1 MQSVNNSSVRNV
13 SEGSARA
20 PSLDDLFRRSVAR
33 RPDAEALI
41 DPQDKLRV
49 TGSEPL
55 RLTYAQ
61 ASCAIANLA
70 AHFAAVPLPAGSTVA
85 IQLPNTAEMFLAVLA
100 AMRAGLNV
108 ALIPLL
114 WRKADLTDALN
125 RIGARAIVT
134 MSRIDGVDYTA
145 HAMQAAV
152 DAFSVRH
159 IGAFGADVPDGLVA
173 LDEIMFGGDA
183 DTRLSSRDTQRAS
196 FITFDMTARGL
207 LVVPRTQVQLIA
219 NGLGLTMGLDLPAGP
234 RIMSAIMPSSAAGF
248 CLSGVAWL
256 ISGGTLLLHHPFD
269 EGVLLR
275 ALADEACTDF
285 IAPAALALRLGDN
298 PEFSAASELGHVVGL
313 WRNPD
318 QALGSSVWTGRQGFH
333 DVMAFGEAGFVP
345 TLRDETGAAT
355 PITMTAG
362 SASASVGEIIMTP
375 AGTLGLRG
383 PAVPSLAY
391 ADGGDG
397 GRAAS
402 APNSQDHIDT
412 GFAARHDPATGTVYL
427 TAPPA
432 GLIGV
437 GGYRFRSE
445 ELEDWSHRLPQGG
458 LLTALPDRMTGHRL
472 AGRTVNAAAARGLL
486 SELGLNPLV
495 GDAFR
500 DRS

>member
-1 MQSVNNSSVRNV
+1 MQSLDNSRTTSD
-13 SEGSARA
+13 GAARA

-33 RPDAEALI
+33 RPEAEALI
-41 DPQDKLRV
+41 DPQDKARV
-49 TGSEPL
+49 TGGEPL

-61 ASCAIANLA
+61 ADRAIANLA
-70 AHFAAVPLPAGSTVA
+70 AHFAQAPLPAGSTVA
-85 IQLPNTAEMFLAVLA
+85 IQLPNTVEMFLAVLA
-100 AMRAGLNV
+100 SMRAGLNV

-125 RIGARAIVT
+125 RIGARAILT

-145 HAMQAAV
+145 HAMDAAV

-173 LDEIMFGGDA
+173 LDEIAFGDGHA
-183 DTRLSSRDTQRAS
+183 DRPLSSRDAQRAS
-196 FITFDMTARGL
+196 FITFDVTAAGL
-207 LVVPRTQVQLIA
+207 VVVPRTQVQLIA
-219 NGLGLTMGLDLPAGP
+219 NGLGLTMGLNLPAEP

-269 EGVLLR
+269 ESVLLN
-275 ALADEACTDF
+275 ALAEEGCTDF
-285 IAPAALALRLGDN
+285 VAPAPLALRLGEN
-298 PEFSAASELGHVVGL
+298 PEFLAASELGQVVGL

-318 QALGSSVWTGRQGFH
+318 QALGSSVWTGLQGFH
-333 DVMAFGEAGFVP
+333 DVLAFGEAGFL
-345 TLRDETGAAT
+345 TTRRDETGAAT
-355 PITMTAG
+355 PINMRSDAI
-362 SASASVGEIIMTP
+362 SASVGEIVMTN

-383 PAVPSLAY
+383 PVVPSLAY
-391 ADGGDG
+391 ADDRDVSGF
-397 GRAAS
+397 RAP
-402 APNSQDHIDT
+402 APADIIDT
-412 GFAARHDPATGTVYL
+412 GFAARHDPATGTVHL

-437 GGYRFRSE
+437 GGYRFRAGD
-445 ELEDWSHRLPQGG
+445 LEDWSHRLPQGG

-472 AGRTVNAAAARGLL
+472 AGRTVNTAAARGFL

-495 GDAFR
+495 GEAFR

>member
-1 MQSVNNSSVRNV
+1 MQNLDNSWTTPD
-13 SEGSARA
+13 GAARA

-33 RPDAEALI
+33 RPEAEALI
-41 DPQDKLRV
+41 DPQDKPRV
-49 TGSEPL
+49 TGGAPL
-55 RLTYAQ
+55 RLTYAD
-61 ASCAIANLA
+61 ADRAIANLA
-70 AHFAAVPLPAGSTVA
+70 AHFADVPLPAGSTVA
-85 IQLPNTAEMFLAVLA
+85 IQLPNTVEMFLSVLA

-145 HAMQAAV
+145 HAIDAAV
-152 DAFSVRH
+152 DAFSIRH
-159 IGAFGADVPDGLVA
+159 ICAFGANVPDGLAA
-173 LDEIMFGGDA
+173 LDEIVFGNGDA
-183 DTRLSSRDTQRAS
+183 DPRLSSRDAQRAS
-196 FITFDMTARGL
+196 FVTFDVTAAGL
-207 LVVPRTQVQLIA
+207 VVVPRTQVQLIA
-219 NGLGLTMGLDLPAGP
+219 NGLGLTMGLNLPAEP

-269 EGVLLR
+269 ESVLLQ
-275 ALADEACTDF
+275 ALAGEACTDF
-285 IAPAALALRLGDN
+285 IAPAPLALRLGEN
-298 PEFSAASELGHVVGL
+298 PEFLAAAELGQVIGL

-318 QALGSSVWTGRQGFH
+318 QALGSSVWTGPQGFH
-333 DVMAFGEAGFVP
+333 DVLAFGEAGFVP
-345 TLRDETGAAT
+345 TMRDNTGAAT
-355 PITMTAG
+355 PINMRAH
-362 SASASVGEIIMTP
+362 ALSASVGEIVMTNM
-375 AGTLGLRG
+375 GTLGLRG
-383 PAVPSLAY
+383 PVVPSLAY
-391 ADGGDG
+391 ADERDG
-397 GRAAS
+397 NGFRTP
-402 APNSQDHIDT
+402 APADIIDT
-412 GFAARHDPATGTVYL
+412 GFAARHDPATGTVHL

-437 GGYRFRSE
+437 GGYRFRAG

-472 AGRTVNAAAARGLL
+472 AGRTVNTAAARGIL

-495 GDAFR
+495 GEAFR